1 MFTKTGVYTKN
12 RNFRLYKASKV
23 GKNAALTLAE
33 DNKFIAAPVKGMSAE
48 QSVFLASLIC
58 NVRYEGHPE
67 PEDSMRW
74 NECVFLSNMSV
85 SAFLLCSFSFTN
97 QRILTWDT
105 SEAKEDKH
113 PKLHIVLDSDSL
125 SGSLWSPHKEV
136 DDFVLTLVKKDGV
149 EGSKLRSNI
158 YFQFLP
164 S

>member
-74 NECVFLSNMSV
+74 NECVFFKQHECFCFFAL
-85 SAFLLCSFSFTN
+85 F
-97 QRILTWDT
+97 I
-105 SEAKEDKH
+105 
-113 PKLHIVLDSDSL
+113 
-125 SGSLWSPHKEV
+125 
-136 DDFVLTLVKKDGV
+136 
-149 EGSKLRSNI
+149 
-158 YFQFLP
+158 
-164 S
+164 